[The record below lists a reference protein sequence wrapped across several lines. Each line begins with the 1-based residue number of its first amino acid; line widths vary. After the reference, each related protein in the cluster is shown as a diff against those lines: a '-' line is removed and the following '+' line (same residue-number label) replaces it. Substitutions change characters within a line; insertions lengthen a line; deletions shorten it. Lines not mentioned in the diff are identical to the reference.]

1 MKSFNL
7 TQEDVNKQ
15 LRGLTSAEI
24 IMFSPDE
31 NIVFSENAVTSN
43 VTPLTYT
50 TDLQSVVEVTN
61 SPRINMATFEHNS
74 WILDGSFISP
84 SEEYSEE
91 GNSYSGYITDE
102 MTDDNGNYEVN
113 PILTVT
119 FAAIV
124 PEIRYISLQFPYLI
138 GSYPRNVIMRAYDA
152 DDNLIGGY
160 GILVET
166 EKQTGMPM
174 LVANVNKKN
183 VKKIEIEFEG
193 TMSPR
198 RRTRLTRI
206 LFGKAELVNPDYLQN
221 WSLDDKVSL
230 VADSIPTK
238 QFSYSIIN
246 YDGDYDID
254 NPGNKIPTDYNAVR
268 VLFTFGMECDGM
280 VKYAPTKSFNLLDIS
295 TSSDGIVTF
304 GCGSLLDMLTATYDR
319 DIYVGART
327 LQNIVNDVLIFC
339 DIAPDQCILNE
350 FSSYVVN
357 IPLPEIPVREIIQRL
372 AFSCGA
378 TLSVND
384 DNKIV
389 FSKKYIDSTQSDTL
403 PCFVFT
409 QPDPFESA
417 ALLLE
422 EPSAEPLQYT
432 TDIGMYTY
440 NTRVDDTIT
449 EVGSANISTITPTK
463 ISFSAVSGAIDIDTA
478 LLEEQHATLVNVS
491 EVYSQHAIITVSWTS
506 AATLPIKVTIKGRAA
521 KTTKTVP
528 IASNMNTLLLD
539 SGLALTVPDILKRP
553 AGSTSAQIYYT
564 DWYGAKFKYK
574 CKTRK
579 EYLISAGDFIRLETP
594 FSNKQPNKYGY
605 VLRNAYSNDSDSGEM
620 EVIIIEHH

>member
-1 MKSFNL
+1 MVGFNL

-24 IMFSPDE
+24 IMFLPDE
-31 NIVFSENAVTSN
+31 NIVFSENAVSSN

-91 GNSYSGYITDE
+91 GNSYAGYITDE
-102 MTDDNGNYEVN
+102 MTDDNGDYEVN

-124 PEIRYISLQFPYLI
+124 PEMHYLSLQFPYLI
-138 GSYPRNVIMRAYDA
+138 GSYPRNVIIRTYDV
-152 DDNLIGGY
+152 DDSLIQAHE
-160 GILVET
+160 IDVAT
-166 EKQTGMPM
+166 QTGMPM
-174 LVANVNKKN
+174 LVAQIENNN
-183 VKKIEIEFEG
+183 VKKVEFEFIG

-198 RRTRLTRI
+198 RRTRLNKI
-206 LFGKAELVNPDYLQN
+206 LFGKAELVNQDYLQN

-254 NPGNKIPTDYNAVR
+254 NPGNKIPIDYNAVR
-268 VLFTFGMECDGM
+268 VLFTFGMECDGV

-304 GCGSLLDMLTATYDR
+304 GCGSLLDMLTTTYDR

-327 LQNIVNDVLIFC
+327 LQSVITDLLIFY

-350 FSSYVVN
+350 FSSYVIN

-384 DNKIV
+384 ENKIV
-389 FSKKYIDSTQSDTL
+389 FSKKSIDSAQADTL

-409 QPDPFESA
+409 QPDTFESA

-422 EPSAEPLQYT
+422 EPSAEALQYT
-432 TDIGMYTY
+432 TNIGMYTY
-440 NTRVDDTIT
+440 DTKVDQEVT
-449 EVGSANISTITPTK
+449 EIGSANISTITPTK

-478 LLEEQHATLVNVS
+478 LLEEQHATLVNIS
-491 EVYSQHAIITVSWTS
+491 EAYSQHAIITVSWTS
-506 AATLPIKVTIKGRAA
+506 AATLPIKVTVKGRAA
-521 KTTKTVP
+521 KTTKIVP

-539 SGLALTVPDILKRP
+539 SGLALTVPDTLKRP
-553 AGSTSAQIYYT
+553 TGSVSPEIYYS

-605 VLRNAYSNDSDSGEM
+605 VLRNAYSNDGDSGEM

>member
-1 MKSFNL
+1 MVSFNL
-7 TQEDVNKQ
+7 TQEDVNRQ

-24 IMFSPDE
+24 IMFLPDE
-31 NIVFSENAVTSN
+31 NIVFSENAVSSN

-91 GNSYSGYITDE
+91 GNSYAGYITDE
-102 MTDDNGNYEVN
+102 MTDDNGDYEVN

-124 PEIRYISLQFPYLI
+124 PEMHYLSLQFPYLI
-138 GSYPRNVIMRAYDA
+138 GSYPRNVVIRTYDV
-152 DDNLIGGY
+152 DDSLIQAHE
-160 GILVET
+160 IDVAT
-166 EKQTGMPM
+166 QTGMPM
-174 LVANVNKKN
+174 LVVQIENNN
-183 VKKIEIEFEG
+183 VKKVEFEFIG

-198 RRTRLTRI
+198 RRTRLNKI
-206 LFGKAELVNPDYLQN
+206 LFGKAELVNQDYLQN

-230 VADSIPTK
+230 IADSIPTK

-254 NPGNKIPTDYNAVR
+254 NPGNKIPIDYNAVR
-268 VLFTFGMECDGM
+268 VLFTFGMECDGV

-304 GCGSLLDMLTATYDR
+304 GCGSLLDMLTTTYDQ

-327 LQNIVNDVLIFC
+327 LQSVINDLLIFY

-350 FSSYVVN
+350 FSSYVIN

-384 DNKIV
+384 ENKIV
-389 FSKKYIDSTQSDTL
+389 FSKKSIDSTQVDTL

-409 QPDPFESA
+409 QPDTFESA

-422 EPSAEPLQYT
+422 EPSAEALQYT
-432 TDIGMYTY
+432 TNIGMYTY
-440 NTRVDDTIT
+440 DTKVDQEVT

-491 EVYSQHAIITVSWTS
+491 EAYSQHAIITVSWTS
-506 AATLPIKVTIKGRAA
+506 AATLPIKVTVKGRAA

-539 SGLALTVPDILKRP
+539 SGLALTVPDTLKRP
-553 AGSTSAQIYYT
+553 TGSVSSEIYYS

-594 FSNKQPNKYGY
+594 FSNKQPSKYGY
-605 VLRNAYSNDSDSGEM
+605 VLRNAYSNDGDSGEM